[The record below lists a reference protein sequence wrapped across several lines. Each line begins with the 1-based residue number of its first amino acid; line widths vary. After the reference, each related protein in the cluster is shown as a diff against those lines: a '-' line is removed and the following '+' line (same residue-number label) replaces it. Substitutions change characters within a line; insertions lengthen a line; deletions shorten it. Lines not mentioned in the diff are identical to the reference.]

1 MNPTQPPNSRDIDA
15 TQTLRPAEIPDTIPA
30 PPDSRVPIETAIRP
44 RESNKRSAAAI
55 PVAPRVPSDILALLE
70 PPSEAAPVRRAGT

>member
-1 MNPTQPPNSRDIDA
+1 MNPTQPPNSREIDA

-44 RESNKRSAAAI
+44 RDVSKRSATAI

-70 PPSEAAPVRRAGT
+70 PPDEALPIQRSGT